1 LFSLKGSKAFVLLN
15 CTSAVLGTTYLGTA
29 ANKARES
36 LIILHRKRGKF
47 LGDVEAADAKAA
59 IEEAIKEFEVEDP
72 RMQKRLVA
80 QRAALSP

>member
-1 LFSLKGSKAFVLLN
+1 VLLN
-15 CTSAVLGTTYLGTA
+15 CTSAVTGTTYLGTA

-59 IEEAIKEFEVEDP
+59 IEEAIKEFEIKDP
-72 RMQKRLVA
+72 GMQKRLVA
-80 QRAALSP
+80 HRPALPP